1 MAFKFGRVSHINS
14 IPLFCAE
21 PPPDFEIVCAYPALL
36 NEATA
41 RGEFDVCLISRW
53 EYPKVS
59 DKYFVLPNYCIGGD
73 GEIMSVKLFSKTD
86 ISNLGGKKVFI
97 TEQTGTSSRAFAYL
111 CKRKYGFNLFD
122 GRCAS
127 IREADAAILIGNQA
141 LAFDGSDFAHAYD
154 LGSMWKEEISLP
166 MIYAVF
172 VVRNEIFGSM
182 APLLRAYLSKSLS
195 EFARYRQEWI
205 LRAKKSLD
213 KEQSVDFPVG
223 ELERYYNCLKFEFD
237 DATFK
242 KSFSFVEEN
251 GRI

>member
-1 MAFKFGRVSHINS
+1 
-14 IPLFCAE
+14 
-21 PPPDFEIVCAYPALL
+21 
-36 NEATA
+36 
-41 RGEFDVCLISRW
+41 
-53 EYPKVS
+53 
-59 DKYFVLPNYCIGGD
+59 
-73 GEIMSVKLFSKTD
+73 
-86 ISNLGGKKVFI
+86 
-97 TEQTGTSSRAFAYL
+97 
-111 CKRKYGFNLFD
+111 
-122 GRCAS
+122 
-127 IREADAAILIGNQA
+127 
-141 LAFDGSDFAHAYD
+141 
-154 LGSMWKEEISLP
+154 MWKEEISLP